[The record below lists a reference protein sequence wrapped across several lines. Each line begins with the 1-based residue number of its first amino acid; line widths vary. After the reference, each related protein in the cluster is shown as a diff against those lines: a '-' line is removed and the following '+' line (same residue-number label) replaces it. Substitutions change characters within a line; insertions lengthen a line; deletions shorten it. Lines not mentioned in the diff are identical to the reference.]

1 MLKPQEAK
9 RPLIKVEGL
18 RKHFDVTKGLFSRD
32 RQVVKAV
39 DGLSFHIQEGETL
52 GIVGESGCGKS
63 TMGRMLMRL
72 IDPTEGRIYFED
84 QELTSLT
91 GKQLKQER
99 KKFQMVFQDPYAS
112 LNPRMTV
119 RSILE
124 EPMETHGLHRGSRVE
139 KVKELLD
146 VVGIPA
152 SYMERYPHE
161 FSGGQRQRIGIA
173 RALAVEPKFIV
184 ADEPVAAL
192 DVSIQAQVLN
202 LFADLQ
208 KERGLTYLFI
218 AHDLGVVQYISH
230 RVGVMYL
237 GQMVELS
244 DSDTLYER
252 PLHPYTQALLS
263 AIPVAD
269 PLAKKERITLSGE
282 IPSPLNPPSGCRFHT
297 RCPLATEEC
306 KTITPLLRE
315 VEVGHYVA
323 CHAV

>member
-1 MLKPQEAK
+1 MAK
-9 RPLIKVEGL
+9 QPLIKVEGL
-18 RKHFDVTKGLFSRD
+18 KKHFDISKGLFSREK
-32 RQVVKAV
+32 QVVKAV
-39 DGLSFHIQEGETL
+39 DGLTFHIQEGETL

-72 IDPTEGRIYFED
+72 IEPTAGQIFFQD
-84 QELTSLT
+84 KELTSLT
-91 GKQLKQER
+91 GNRLKQER
-99 KKFQMVFQDPYAS
+99 KQFQMVFQDPYAS
-112 LNPRMTV
+112 LNPRMKV

-124 EPMETHGLHRGSRVE
+124 EPMETHRLYRGKRDE
-139 KVKELLD
+139 KIKELLEI
-146 VVGIPA
+146 VGISA
-152 SYMERYPHE
+152 FYMDRYPHE

-192 DVSIQAQVLN
+192 DVSIQAQILN
-202 LFADLQ
+202 LFGDLQ

-218 AHDLGVVQYISH
+218 AHDLGVVQYISN

-244 DSDTLYER
+244 DSDTLYDK

-263 AIPVAD
+263 AIPIAD
-269 PLAKKERITLSGE
+269 PSAKKERIVLTGE
-282 IPSPLNPPSGCRFHT
+282 IPSPLHPPSGCSFHT
-297 RCPLATEEC
+297 RCPLAKEEC
-306 KTITPLLRE
+306 KMITPQFRQ
-315 VEVGHYVA
+315 VEPGHYVA